1 MMGAIPRG
9 LRDLRGFDYDVPAP
23 RAVAAVRAEI
33 PDRMNKKNPA
43 GPGPDLNDPLRF
55 AAVVAHQLKSPIGA
69 ADTVLRTLIDELA
82 GPLAPRQKDLLERA
96 DTRLREALETVR
108 RLLSIVRKERGTE
121 AVSDAAAAVRR
132 VHQQWLDEAG
142 RRDIGLSADVRL
154 EPAFVRAGEDSIT
167 EALRALIE
175 NSLKYTPQHG
185 QVRLLLTE
193 DEAEGGIRIAV
204 GDSGPGVAEDQ
215 RAKIFEPF
223 HRGAP
228 AVHGST
234 PGVGLGLS
242 FVKALVEGSGGTVTV
257 GTSDL
262 GGAEF
267 VLRFSAA
274 AAAEAPAERKLRVVI
289 VGGVA
294 AGPKVASK
302 VIRLRPDTE
311 VTIVDR
317 GELLSYAGCGL
328 PYYVSGVVRDR
339 RQLVS
344 TPLGAVRDPVFFQ
357 NVRNVTALNRTNALE
372 IDRAGRRVRVRDL
385 ERGDERWVP
394 YDKLVL
400 ATGARPTIPDLPGH
414 ALERIYT
421 LHGVH
426 DAEGIRQFLAEGR
439 AVDVVLVGGGLIG
452 VEMTKALATRGCRV
466 TIVERQPQILGILD
480 GEIARLLEQHL
491 ESNGV
496 RVMTNVL
503 VTGFRGDGTV
513 RAVLTDRGEIP
524 ADLVVLSAGV
534 HPETTLARAAGL
546 EIGPTGGIR
555 VDAGMRTSDPDIYA
569 AGDCVE
575 NHDLLTGLPAYVPL
589 GSTANKQGR
598 VAAVNLCGGSD
609 RFPGILGTV
618 ICQVFDYGVGRT
630 GLSERDARAAGRD
643 VVTVLSAAPDREHF
657 LPEARLLMIKLVVE
671 RGTRRLL
678 GVQTLGPGLG
688 DKRIDV
694 AATAITAGMTV
705 DQVAHLD
712 LGYAPPFSPA
722 MDNLITACNIA
733 RNKLEGLLDGVPP
746 AEARR
751 LLADDRE
758 AILLDVSTPREYGE
772 MRIPGSRLIPL
783 GSLRGRLRELPKEAF
798 IVVCCRNSIRGYEA
812 SLILRAAG
820 FGRVRV
826 LDGGVAMWPFEKV
839 YGTA

>member
-1 MMGAIPRG
+1 MK
-9 LRDLRGFDYDVPAP
+9 
-23 RAVAAVRAEI
+23 
-33 PDRMNKKNPA
+33 KKNPA
-43 GPGPDLNDPLRF
+43 GAGPDMNDPLRF

-69 ADTVLRTLIDELA
+69 ADTVLRTLLGELA

-96 DTRLREALETVR
+96 DTRLQEALETVR
-108 RLLSIVRKERGTE
+108 RLLSIVRKERGVDS
-121 AVSDAAAAVRR
+121 VSDAAAVVRS
-132 VHQQWLDEAG
+132 VHQQWLEEAG
-142 RRDIGLSADVRL
+142 RRDIGLSADVRI

-175 NSLKYTPQHG
+175 NSLKYTPRHG

-193 DEAEGGIRIAV
+193 DEAGGGIRIAV

-223 HRGAP
+223 HRGTP
-228 AVHGST
+228 GIHGST
-234 PGVGLGLS
+234 PGVGLGLA
-242 FVKALVEGSGGTVTV
+242 FVKALVEGAGGTVAV

-274 AAAEAPAERKLRVVI
+274 EAAVPAPVEGRGMRVVI

-357 NVRNVTALNRTNALE
+357 NVRNVTALNRTSALE

-385 ERGDERWVP
+385 ERGDERWIA

-400 ATGARPTIPDLPGH
+400 STGARPVIPNLPGH
-414 ALERIYT
+414 TLERIYT

-426 DAEGIRQFLAEGR
+426 DAEGIRQFLADGR

-480 GEIARLLEQHL
+480 WEIARLLEQHL

-496 RVMTNVL
+496 RVMTNVH
-503 VTGFRGDGTV
+503 VTGFLGDGTV

-534 HPETTLARAAGL
+534 HPETTLARTAGL

-575 NHDLLTGLPAYVPL
+575 SHDILTGLPCYVPL

-643 VVTVLSAAPDREHF
+643 IVTVLSAAPDREHF
-657 LPEARLLMIKLVVE
+657 LPEARKLMIKLVVE
-671 RGTRRLL
+671 RGSRRLL

-705 DQVAHLD
+705 DQIAHLD
-712 LGYAPPFSPA
+712 LGYAPPFAPA

-733 RNKLEGLLDGVPP
+733 RNKLEGALAGIPP
-746 AEARR
+746 VEARR
-751 LLADDRE
+751 ALAEDRE
-758 AILLDVSTPREYGE
+758 TILLDVSTPREYEE

-783 GSLRGRLRELPKEAF
+783 GSLRGRLRELPADAPV
-798 IVVCCRNSIRGYEA
+798 IVCCRNSIRGYEA

-820 FGRVRV
+820 YGRVRV

-839 YGTA
+839 HGAG

>member
-1 MMGAIPRG
+1 M
-9 LRDLRGFDYDVPAP
+9 
-23 RAVAAVRAEI
+23 
-33 PDRMNKKNPA
+33 KKKPSVGA
-43 GPGPDLNDPLRF
+43 GPDMNDPLRF
-55 AAVVAHQLKSPIGA
+55 AAVIAHQLKSPIGA
-69 ADTVLRTLIDELA
+69 ADTVLRTLLGELA

-96 DTRLREALETVR
+96 DTRLQEALETVR
-108 RLLSIVRKERGTE
+108 RLLSIVRKERGVD
-121 AVSDAAAAVRR
+121 AVSDAAAIVRHL
-132 VHQQWLDEAG
+132 HQQWLDEAG
-142 RRDIGLSADVRL
+142 RRDIGFSTDVRI
-154 EPAFVRAGEDSIT
+154 EPAFVRVGEDSIT

-175 NSLKYTPQHG
+175 NALKYTPRHG

-193 DEAEGGIRIAV
+193 DEADGAIRIAV

-215 RAKIFEPF
+215 RARIFEPF

-228 AVHGST
+228 AAQGST

-242 FVKALVEGSGGTVTV
+242 FVKALVDGAGGSVTV
-257 GTSDL
+257 GASDL

-267 VLRFSAA
+267 VLRFAA
-274 AAAEAPAERKLRVVI
+274 GEAPAPAPAEGRRLRVVI

-328 PYYVSGVVRDR
+328 PYYISGVVRDR

-357 NVRNVTALNRTNALE
+357 NVRNVTALNRTSALE

-385 ERGDERWVP
+385 ERGVERWVP

-400 ATGARPTIPDLPGH
+400 ATGARPVVPDLPGR

-421 LHGVH
+421 LHGVR

-439 AVDVVLVGGGLIG
+439 AMDVVLVGGGLIG
-452 VEMTKALATRGCRV
+452 VEMTQALAARGCRV
-466 TIVERQPQILGILD
+466 TIVEKEPRILGILD
-480 GEIARLLEQHL
+480 WEMARLLERHL

-496 RVMTNVL
+496 RVMTGVR
-503 VTGFRGDGTV
+503 VTGFVGEGVV
-513 RAVLTDRGEIP
+513 RAVATDRGEIP
-524 ADLVVLSAGV
+524 ADLVVLAAGV
-534 HPETTLARAAGL
+534 RAETTLAGAAGL
-546 EIGPTGGIR
+546 AVGPTGGLV
-555 VDAGMRTSDPDIYA
+555 VDNRMCTSDPDIYA

-575 NHDLLTGLPAYVPL
+575 CRDLLTGLPTYVPL

-609 RFPGILGTV
+609 SFPGILGTV
-618 ICQVFDYGVGRT
+618 ICNVFSYGVGRT
-630 GLSERDARAAGRD
+630 GMNEAEAREAGHD
-643 VVTVLSAAPDREHF
+643 VITVLSAAPDREHF
-657 LPEARLLMIKLVVE
+657 LPEAKLLMIKLVVD
-671 RGTRRLL
+671 RGSRRLL
-678 GVQTLGPGLG
+678 GVQTLGPGHG

-705 DQVAHLD
+705 DQIAHLD
-712 LGYAPPFSPA
+712 LGYAPPFAPA

-733 RNKLEGLLDGVPP
+733 RNKIGGCLAGIPP
-746 AEARR
+746 DEARR
-751 LLADDRE
+751 VLAERRE
-758 AILLDVSTPREYGE
+758 TILLDVSSPREYEE

-783 GSLRGRLRELPKEAF
+783 GSLRGRLREFTADAE
-798 IVVCCRNSIRGYEA
+798 IIVCCRNSIRGYEA

-820 FGRVRV
+820 LEKVRV
-826 LDGGVAMWPFEKV
+826 LDGGVAMWPFERL
-839 YGTA
+839 YGAG